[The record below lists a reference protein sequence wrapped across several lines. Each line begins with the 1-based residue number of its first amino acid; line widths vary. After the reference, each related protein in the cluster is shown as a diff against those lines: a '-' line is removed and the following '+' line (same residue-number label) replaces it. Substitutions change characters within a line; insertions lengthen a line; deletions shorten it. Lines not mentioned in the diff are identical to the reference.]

1 MCVHNIMIFFRR
13 SFPLHPE
20 TNKYA
25 MKMVSIMEGKEWKD
39 ARNQMSPIFT
49 STRMKGIM
57 PVVHEV
63 GDSFIN
69 YLNRSE
75 LNKDNLNAKELT
87 QLCVVETLGRIGCG
101 VKPNILDDKEPY
113 NNAFYQVNISL
124 DEFIYFSS
132 SNKMIKFKFSS

>member
-1 MCVHNIMIFFRR
+1 
-13 SFPLHPE
+13 
-20 TNKYA
+20 
-25 MKMVSIMEGKEWKD
+25 MEGKEWKD

-113 NNAFYQVNISL
+113 NNVFYQVNISL